1 MKERRPKM
9 NKTVYHQLDSKW
21 SDLPYPTKNS
31 TFGGNGCG
39 CCACTHIAIE
49 QPWKADYTPNTLR
62 PWMVKKGFAVVNK
75 GTLWSGIRDT
85 LKYLGHSD
93 VVWIHKEDPMSKA
106 WKELNKGNRI
116 GVLLVSDGKT
126 PDGTYWTASGHYV
139 AFLKYKVEK
148 GKHWFYIKDSG
159 GRNHTGWYAYETSL
173 KGALPQMWIVKKI
186 FTPTTKY
193 RPSTTYTAALPVKA
207 VKKGCKNSTRVKRVQ
222 RFLNWCINAKLDV
235 DGVAG
240 EQTDRAIRIFQKT
253 WKKTYG
259 LSVDGVFGAGSIAA
273 AKKLVKKYKSPTM
286 QEKICA
292 KAKEIADSG
301 KYRYKFYT
309 EAYGRDCPICYPH
322 GGANKGWNCIG
333 YAWATWHHAGIP
345 CRCNCEV
352 LNDMMYEKV
361 LAFDKYED
369 AYAYA
374 TARIGIKDVSIVR
387 NRSNIPLSSLQPGDI
402 IAYFSGGTY
411 VHTAVYVGNGMIA
424 DCTSSRSVG
433 IKYGVPSYTNWQ
445 IKLAF
450 RYKGK

>member
-1 MKERRPKM
+1 M

>member
-1 MKERRPKM
+1 M

-273 AKKLVKKYKSPTM
+273 TKKLVKKYKSPTM

>member
-1 MKERRPKM
+1 VKERRPKM

>member
-1 MKERRPKM
+1 M

-93 VVWIHKEDPMSKA
+93 VVWIGINDPMSKA

-116 GVLLVSDGKT
+116 GVLLVDNSKT

-159 GRNHTGWYAYETSL
+159 GRSHTGWYCYETSI
-173 KGALPQMWIVKKI
+173 KGALPQLFIVKKI
-186 FTPTTKY
+186 AIPTIKY
-193 RPSTTYTAALPVKA
+193 RPSTTYTSALPTKA
-207 VKKGCKNSTRVKRVQ
+207 VKKGTKNGGQVKRVQ

-240 EQTDRAIRIFQKT
+240 EKTSKAIYAFQKT

-259 LSVDGVFGAGSIAA
+259 LSVDGVFSTGCIAA
-273 AKKLVKKYKSPTM
+273 AKKLVAKYKTPTM
-286 QEKICA
+286 QQKICA

-309 EAYGRDCPICYPH
+309 EQYGRDCAICYPH
-322 GGANKGWNCIG
+322 GGANRGWNCIG
-333 YAWATWHHAGIP
+333 YAWATWHHAGLP
-345 CRCNCEV
+345 SRCNCEV
-352 LNDMMYEKV
+352 LNDMMYERI
-361 LAFDKYED
+361 LGFSKYED
-369 AYAYA
+369 ALAYA
-374 TARIGIKDVSIVR
+374 QARIGLKDICVV
-387 NRSNIPLSSLQPGDI
+387 RSNNGIALSDLRPGDI
-402 IAYFSGGTY
+402 IAYFSGSTY
-411 VHTAVYVGNGMIA
+411 IHTAVYVGDGKIA
-424 DCTSSRSVG
+424 DCTSSRTPG
-433 IKYGVPSYTNWQ
+433 IKYGVPSYTNWK

>member
-1 MKERRPKM
+1 M

-21 SDLPYPTKNS
+21 SSLPYPTKASSFGS
-31 TFGGNGCG
+31 TGCG

-62 PWMVKKGFAVVNK
+62 PWMIKQGFAVVNQ
-75 GTLWSGIRDT
+75 GTTWSGIRDT
-85 LKYLGHSD
+85 LKHIGHSN
-93 VVWIHKEDPMSKA
+93 VVWIGRSDPMSKA
-106 WKELNKGNRI
+106 WAELNKGNRI
-116 GVLLVSDGKT
+116 GVLLVSNGRT
-126 PDGTYWTASGHYV
+126 PDRTYWTASGHYV
-139 AFLKYKVEK
+139 AFLNYKVEN

-159 GRNHTGWYAYETSL
+159 GRNHTGWYCYETSI
-173 KGALPQMWIVKKI
+173 KGALPQLWIVQKI
-186 FTPTTKY
+186 SPKATSY
-193 RPSTTYTAALPVKA
+193 RPSTTYTAALPTKA
-207 VKKGCKNSTRVKRVQ
+207 VKKGTSNAAQVKRVQ

-240 EQTDRAIRIFQKT
+240 EKTSRAIYNYQKT

-259 LSVDGVFGAGSIAA
+259 LAVDGVFGTGSIAA
-273 AKKLVKKYKSPTM
+273 AKKLVAKYKTKTPTM

-301 KYRYKFYT
+301 KYRYKYYT
-309 EAYGRDCPICYPH
+309 AQYGSECPICYPH

-333 YAWATWHHAGIP
+333 YAWACWHHAGLP
-345 CRCNCEV
+345 SRCSCEV
-352 LNDMMYEKV
+352 INDMMYEKI

-374 TARIGIKDVSIVR
+374 SARIGLKDICIVR
-387 NRSNIPLSSLQPGDI
+387 NRSNIPLSSLQAGDI
-402 IAYFSGGTY
+402 IAYFSGSKY
-411 VHTAVYVGNGMIA
+411 VHTAVYVGNGKIA
-424 DCTSSRSVG
+424 DCTSSRTPG
-433 IKYGVPSYTNWQ
+433 IKYGVPSYTNWN